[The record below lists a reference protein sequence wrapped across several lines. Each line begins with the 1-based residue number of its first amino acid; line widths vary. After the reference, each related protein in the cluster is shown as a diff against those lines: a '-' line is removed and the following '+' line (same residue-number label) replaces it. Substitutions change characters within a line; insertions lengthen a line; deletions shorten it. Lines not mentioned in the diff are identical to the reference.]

1 MKLLPESKAIL
12 HILGSRT
19 MFPKRLTWG
28 CIYPYVTRWGLSCRS
43 ITEDFHLRPFSSPSV
58 CCEETI
64 SVFFSRL
71 FNAPLAVT
79 CWFLKCVTRT
89 SWDRLSWL
97 ITALLEADSP
107 NNFSSRLHL
116 FQSKNLFTAN
126 RRHWQKSSGIPA
138 NVSSSAAEPFSP
150 HQERLVVSAEAKHVV
165 PAYLITQV
173 SAGEHA
179 GNWGE

>member
-1 MKLLPESKAIL
+1 MKNELLPESKAIL

-28 CIYPYVTRWGLSCRS
+28 CIYPYVNDPLQRTSTWDLSALLQYVVR
-43 ITEDFHLRPFSSPSV
+43 
-58 CCEETI
+58 
-64 SVFFSRL
+64 RL
-71 FNAPLAVT
+71 FQFFRRLFKAPLAET

-97 ITALLEADSP
+97 ITALLEEDSP

-138 NVSSSAAEPFSP
+138 NVSSSAAEPFST